1 MFLKS
6 LIAIQTRATLKIV
19 TTVASQGT
27 YNETVGFQ
35 KQRNEKEDFK
45 PVRGAKE
52 KNNKREGTAKQI
64 ASANKKLRKKGV

>member
-6 LIAIQTRATLKIV
+6 LIAITTRATLKIA

-27 YNETVGFQ
+27 YMYNETVGFQ

-64 ASANKKLRKKGV
+64 APGN

>member
-1 MFLKS
+1 M
-6 LIAIQTRATLKIV
+6 
-19 TTVASQGT
+19 ASQGT

-64 ASANKKLRKKGV
+64 APGN